1 MYYFNNM
8 TKTID
13 NYISTGYTSKVNVL
27 LFI

>member
-27 LFI
+27 ILK